1 MYSPHKTLWRTLMTS
16 LLLKVDQFI
25 NKAINVLSR
34 VIYCLILFILHV
46 TYKRLKILKDRNTN

>member
-34 VIYCLILFILHV
+34 VIYCLMLFILHV
-46 TYKRLKILKDRNTN
+46 TFKRHLKS